1 MIYLMDNIFNILNN
15 NSYFIGIM
23 MILLNVGTRY
33 LMQEFG
39 ILVDYIFNFKIVK
52 RLMLFAVF
60 FIATRNIKVSI
71 ILTGVII
78 LIVLELFNEK
88 SNNCIIPTILFK
100 YIKKLKK
107 NKPKEEIRSAL
118 TILKKYGYLV
128 AKKLST

>member
-1 MIYLMDNIFNILNN
+1 MDNIFNILNN